1 MSTVTLT
8 ASDDGRAIDLRVG
21 DSVVLRLAENPTTG
35 YQWALE
41 PGSDDVLTL
50 QGSDYAGPT
59 SSNVGGGGQ
68 RVFTFKA
75 ARAGSATVH
84 LSLRRAWEGDQS
96 ARRAFT
102 ATFRARE

>member
-8 ASDDGRAIDLRVG
+8 ATDDGRTVDLGAG

-41 PGSDDVLTL
+41 PGSDDVLAL
-50 QGSDYAGPT
+50 QGSDYIGPT
-59 SSNVGGGGQ
+59 SPNPGAGGQ

-75 ARAGSATVH
+75 ARGGSATVH
-84 LSLRRAWEGDQS
+84 LRLRRAWEGDQS
-96 ARRAFT
+96 VRGAFT
-102 ATFRARE
+102 ATFRVRE